1 MSSPVAVYPGT
12 FDPLTYGHVDIIQRA
27 LCIFDHLIVAIA
39 NNPEKSPLFSIPERS
54 ELIEK
59 AVKDLAPRITVDS
72 FNTLLVEYVKSKNA
86 SVIIRGLRALSDF
99 EYEFQMAIMNRDLD
113 KTVETVFMMPNVRY
127 SFVSSRLVKEVFQFG
142 GDISALV
149 PSHVSEALKAKYPR

>member
-39 NNPEKSPLFSIPERS
+39 NNPEKSPLFSIPERT
-54 ELIEK
+54 ELIKK
-59 AVKDLAPRITVDS
+59 AMKDLAPRITVDS

-99 EYEFQMAIMNRDLD
+99 EYEFQMALMNRDLD

-149 PSHVSEALKAKYPR
+149 PSHVCEALEAKYPR